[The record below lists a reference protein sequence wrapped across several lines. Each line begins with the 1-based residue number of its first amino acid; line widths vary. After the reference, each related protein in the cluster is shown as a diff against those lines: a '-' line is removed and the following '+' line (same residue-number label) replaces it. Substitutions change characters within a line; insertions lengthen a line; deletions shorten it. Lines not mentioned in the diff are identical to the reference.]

1 MRLIIFGATS
11 IAAREPD
18 INQTE
23 FSISESVSGN
33 TVSLASPPI
42 ETHGY
47 DEGSDIFYPKR
58 LLKHLASLGQDV
70 TNLKPA
76 VTAGGDAVRSTSS
89 EKAAANYH
97 RKWYKNWVFIQ

>member
-1 MRLIIFGATS
+1 MRLIIFGVTS

-42 ETHGY
+42 ETHGH

-58 LLKHLASLGQDV
+58 LLRVPISLCQ
-70 TNLKPA
+70 
-76 VTAGGDAVRSTSS
+76 
-89 EKAAANYH
+89 
-97 RKWYKNWVFIQ
+97 KN